1 MERGCDGTAQTHVP
15 CSSVVWSPP
24 PDLQPYIGLIPPWP
38 ALFPFVPVYARCL
51 FLYGYFLLSAS
62 PLVREIQTLRGFVQH
77 MLQFLYQLRIYPG
90 AGLSPNQSPCQM
102 SLMSQWLWKQCL
114 SNRYI
119 YSTTDRKRA
128 DVARKSK
135 NVCSTVRK
143 CPVSNRFLLPHEI
156 QTRHICG
163 NAECLSCKQYHDL
176 CHHQCYIQSPTK
188 LEEKRKLLRSQKCK
202 LVGSQSLEE
211 KYFSTIY

>member
-1 MERGCDGTAQTHVP
+1 M
-15 CSSVVWSPP
+15 SP
-24 PDLQPYIGLIPPWP
+24 
-38 ALFPFVPVYARCL
+38 
-51 FLYGYFLLSAS
+51 LLSS
-62 PLVREIQTLRGFVQH
+62 PMCGLFSRPISLSQ
-77 MLQFLYQLRIYPG
+77 MLQCLG
-90 AGLSPNQSPCQM
+90 G
-102 SLMSQWLWKQCL
+102 QCL
-114 SNRYI
+114 SDHFV

-128 DVARKSK
+128 GTARKSK

-188 LEEKRKLLRSQKCK
+188 LEEKRKLLRSQKRK

>member
-1 MERGCDGTAQTHVP
+1 MELRKHTFHVP
-15 CSSVVWSPP
+15 
-24 PDLQPYIGLIPPWP
+24 Q
-38 ALFPFVPVYARCL
+38 LFDHHPQISNHILDWFLHDPLFFPLFQSMLDAF
-51 FLYGYFLLSAS
+51 FLYGYLLLSAS

-90 AGLSPNQSPCQM
+90 AGLSPNQSPCQT
-102 SLMSQWLWKQCL
+102 SLLQWLWKQSL
-114 SNRYI
+114 SNHYI

-128 DVARKSK
+128 GVARKSK
-135 NVCSTVRK
+135 NVCSTVCK
-143 CPVSNRFLLPHEI
+143 CPVSNRFLLLYEI
-156 QTRHICG
+156 QTRHVCG